1 MAKKILILA
10 LGLVIFTGCG
20 KNEEISNKEED
31 LVSIEDISSEDLN
44 TIDDLKDDQSKENPK
59 KEAGTQNKNERKND
73 DKKDEESEEIEEE
86 TEEVDP
92 ILAEL
97 SGKSLAYRHPS
108 YRFYHGIDFLDNG
121 HFISEHSMTTRDMER
136 EVDLVQKCIMEGDF
150 VVEEKLD
157 DYSYTLRLVNPRII
171 SNTGEV
177 EKEEGRET
185 YYVDKIG
192 GFDIGEYSGNF
203 QDLYTLY
210 LPGKDKNAMT
220 DTLKQRLNILVM
232 DFEGDNLPCF
242 MLVNNSSYDPFV
254 DSDFVE

>member
-20 KNEEISNKEED
+20 KNEEISNKKD
-31 LVSIEDISSEDLN
+31 ASISIEDISSEDLN

-59 KEAGTQNKNERKND
+59 KEAGAQNKNESKND
-73 DKKDEESEEIEEE
+73 DKKDQESEEK

-108 YRFYHGIDFLDNG
+108 YRFYHGIEFLEAG
-121 HFISEHSMTTRDMER
+121 KFISEYSTITRDMEK
-136 EVDLVQKCIMEGDF
+136 EVDLVQKCIMEGEF

-157 DYSYTLRLVNPRII
+157 DYSYTLRLVNPKII

-185 YYVDKIG
+185 TYFDKIG
-192 GFDIGEYSGNF
+192 GFDMGEYSGNF

-242 MLVNNSSYDPFV
+242 MLVNNSTYDPFM